1 MSDASNRDACATPVM
16 RTPAENFAAVEDT
29 MTAKANMPI
38 VRAFVLA
45 VLAGFF
51 VATGGSFMIAVR
63 SDVTLGTTASS
74 VIAGLAFC
82 FGLFAV
88 MAAGAELFTGNSLMA
103 IGALRGR
110 YPLGRMFK
118 MWAVVYAGNLVG
130 SLLMVL
136 LISTSGCFDLFG
148 GAFAQTAYNV
158 AVGKASLSPLA
169 AFVRGILCNYLVC
182 LAVWIGSAGK
192 TTCDKLAATI
202 LPVTAFVVL
211 GCEHSVANLFFLPLG
226 LVIQGMVGA
235 VAPAMGFAALFQ
247 GALANIVIVTL
258 GNVVGGV
265 AFGALYWAAFGRKR

>member
-1 MSDASNRDACATPVM
+1 M
-16 RTPAENFAAVEDT
+16 RTPAENLAAVENT
-29 MTAKANMPI
+29 MTAKANMPLL
-38 VRAFVLA
+38 RAFVLA
-45 VLAGFF
+45 VLAGVF

-63 SDVTLGTTASS
+63 SDATLGTTVSA

-103 IGALRGR
+103 IGVLRGR
-110 YPLGRMFK
+110 YSMGRMLK
-118 MWAVVYAGNLVG
+118 MWVVVYAGNLVG
-130 SLLMVL
+130 SLIMVL
-136 LISTSGCFDLFG
+136 LIYTSGCFNLFG

-158 AVGKASLSPLA
+158 AVGKAGLAPLEE
-169 AFVRGILCNYLVC
+169 FVRGILCNYMVC
-182 LAVWIGSAGK
+182 LAVWMGSAGK

-226 LVIQGMVGA
+226 LVIQETVAA
-235 VAPAMGFAALFQ
+235 VAPVMGLAAFWQ
-247 GALANIVIVTL
+247 GALVNIAIVTL

-265 AFGALYWAAFGRKR
+265 AFGAMYWVAFGRK

>member
-1 MSDASNRDACATPVM
+1 MSGMQQHNECASAVM
-16 RTPAENFAAVEDT
+16 RTPAENLTAVEDA
-29 MTAKANMPI
+29 MTAKANMPL
-38 VRAFVLA
+38 VRAFALA
-45 VLAGFF
+45 VLAGVF

-63 SDVTLGTTASS
+63 SDATLGSTASA
-74 VIAGLAFC
+74 VIGGLAFC

-103 IGALRGR
+103 IGVLRGR
-110 YPLGRMFK
+110 FSMGRMLK

-130 SLLMVL
+130 SLLMVA
-136 LISTSGCFDLFG
+136 LIYCSGCLGLFG

-158 AVGKASLSPLA
+158 AVGKASLVPLE

-226 LVIQGMVGA
+226 LAIQGLFGA
-235 VAPAMGFAALFQ
+235 VAPAMGLAALCQ
-247 GALANIVIVTL
+247 GVLVNIVIVTL

-265 AFGALYWAAFGRKR
+265 AFGAMYWVAFGRE